1 MCRSLLVMIDLDKY
15 VGDTKRRLIMTKRGH
30 ISINIHDDNDLDL
43 GILIEGV
50 IRDKLNDGT
59 TLYKYTQTVLDLT
72 ILTGWK

>member
-1 MCRSLLVMIDLDKY
+1 
-15 VGDTKRRLIMTKRGH
+15 
-30 ISINIHDDNDLDL
+30 
-43 GILIEGV
+43 LIEGV